1 MRPSSHKMVNAIVS
15 TAAVLLIVL
24 NLHCDAFVV
33 STKVGHGVGSGSS
46 SSSTIG
52 LASTYTKT
60 TLQAPFH
67 LCVQKHH
74 DTGNGNED
82 SSDRHHH
89 PYHHSAIRLN
99 KVFKASFSRRQAD
112 DLIESGRVAVNG
124 LPVTER
130 GGFKVQPFYD
140 VVTLDGITVEGWEVM
155 NGIVLPDHQQT
166 GADDGFC
173 ATIENGKMERR
184 TTRSQNEEASGA
196 SPSQNLEYI
205 KYWKPQGVICTTD
218 NTVCS
223 NIVDDLVHK
232 RGYSPKHRFFP
243 VGRLDKDTS
252 GLILLTSD
260 GRLPN
265 SVLRGQFK
273 QPKVYRVLV
282 NREIHCDD
290 LQLLREG
297 VVITTVAQRDGNR
310 QGKLLTAPTLPCHI
324 NRIPHTQRRGVTM
337 TLVEGRNRQIR
348 KMMEALG
355 YEVIK
360 LHRVQFMGITLDPL
374 QRAGE
379 WVHLAEDEM
388 RLVREAIRR
397 AETTSQAQ

>member
-1 MRPSSHKMVNAIVS
+1 MANAIVVS
-15 TAAVLLIVL
+15 VAVLLIFL
-24 NLHCDAFVV
+24 ILHCGAFVAL
-33 STKVGHGVGSGSS
+33 TKVGYGRGAGSS
-46 SSSTIG
+46 SASTIG
-52 LASTYTKT
+52 LVSTSPQT
-60 TLQAPFH
+60 TLPAPFH
-67 LCVQKHH
+67 LCVQKQH
-74 DTGNGNED
+74 DTSNDNDD
-82 SSDRHHH
+82 SSHRHHH
-89 PYHHSAIRLN
+89 HYHHPAIRLN

-140 VVTLDGITVEGWEVM
+140 VVTLDGTTVEGWEVM

-173 ATIENGKMERR
+173 ATTENDKMERR
-184 TTRSQNEEASGA
+184 TTPIQNEEASGA
-196 SPSQNLEYI
+196 SPSQNFEYI

-218 NTVCS
+218 HTVCS

-282 NREIHCDD
+282 DKEIHSDD
-290 LQLLREG
+290 LHLLREG
-297 VVITTVAQRDGNR
+297 VVISTVAQRDGKR

-355 YEVIK
+355 YEVTK

-374 QRAGE
+374 QRPGE

-388 RLVREAIRR
+388 RLVKEVIRT
-397 AETTSQAQ
+397 AESTSQLQ